1 MTAIAFCACDVRIV
15 QGLVNFKTHDID
27 IRVTEVQRFNNG
39 IRNTDG
45 SVDKRFLTLLA
56 YNSADVLPLPKP

>member
-1 MTAIAFCACDVRIV
+1 MTAISFCACDVGIV

-27 IRVTEVQRFNNG
+27 IRLTEVQRFNNG

-45 SVDKRFLTLLA
+45 SVDKRFLKLLA